1 LTGTQLMSKNTD
13 PARSP
18 DPRDLSQE
26 SIHWDQDLTY
36 AGYLSLDKLLDCQRP
51 LTDAHDEM
59 LFMIIHQ
66 ASELWMKLCL
76 HELRAA
82 MRAVSADNLDAAFK
96 MLARLS
102 RIQGQLRQSW
112 SVLATMTP
120 ADYLSFRDALGQ
132 SSGFQSF
139 QYREIEYALGNKNA
153 ALMEVHRKRPER
165 YARLKAVLEAPSFY
179 DLCLRALSR
188 RGFEIPPDHLQRDWS
203 QPYTASPAVEAAW
216 AEVYRAPDEHWD
228 LYELA
233 EKLVDLEYEFQM
245 WRYSHMK
252 TVQRIIGFSP
262 GTGGTSGVE
271 FLKKAL
277 DLQFF
282 PELWSVRSGLDLVG
296 ERRVGAT

>member
-1 LTGTQLMSKNTD
+1 MPNETD
-13 PARSP
+13 PARNV
-18 DPRDLSQE
+18 DPRDLSLE
-26 SIHWDQDLTY
+26 SVHWDQDLTY
-36 AGYLSLDKLLDCQRP
+36 AGYLSLDKLLDCQHP

-59 LFMIIHQ
+59 LFLVIHQ
-66 ASELWMKLCL
+66 ASELWMKLAL
-76 HELRAA
+76 HELKAA
-82 MRAVSADNLDAAFK
+82 MREVAGDNLGAAFK
-96 MLARLS
+96 MLSRVA
-102 RIQGQLRQSW
+102 RIQAQLTHSW

-165 YARLKAVLEAPSFY
+165 YARLKRTLESPSFY
-179 DLCLRALSR
+179 DLCIRLLAR
-188 RGFEIPPDHLQRDWS
+188 RGFAIPMEKLERDWS
-203 QPYTASPAVEAAW
+203 QPYVPSEAVEAAW
-216 AEVYRAPDEHWD
+216 AEVYSAPERHWD

-233 EKLVDLEYEFQM
+233 EKLVDLEYEFHM

-252 TVQRIIGFSP
+252 TVQRIIGFSR
-262 GTGGTSGVE
+262 GTGGTSGVD

-282 PELWSVRSGLDLVG
+282 PELWTVRARLS
-296 ERRVGAT
+296 

>member
-1 LTGTQLMSKNTD
+1 MAKKTE
-13 PARSP
+13 PARGL
-18 DPRDLSQE
+18 DPRDLSVE

-36 AGYLSLDKLLDCQRP
+36 GGYLSLDQLLDCQHL

-82 MRAVSADNLDAAFK
+82 MRELAADNLDAVFK

-120 ADYLSFRDALGQ
+120 ADYLEFRDALGQ

-153 ALMEVHRKRPER
+153 ALMEVHRKRPEH

-179 DLCLRALSR
+179 DLCLRALAR
-188 RGFEIPPDHLQRDWS
+188 RGFAIPAAYLERDWS
-203 QPYTASPAVEAAW
+203 TPYEPSEAVESAW
-216 AEVYRAPDEHWD
+216 AQVYTAPDEHWD

-252 TVQRIIGFSP
+252 TVQRIIGFGR

-282 PELWSVRSGLDLVG
+282 PELWSVRSRLEQQRG
-296 ERRVGAT
+296 